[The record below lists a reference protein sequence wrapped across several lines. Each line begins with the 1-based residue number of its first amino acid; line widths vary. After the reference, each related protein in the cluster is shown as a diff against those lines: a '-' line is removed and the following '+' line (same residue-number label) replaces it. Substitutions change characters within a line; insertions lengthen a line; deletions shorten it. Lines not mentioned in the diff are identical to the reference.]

1 MRIGKDAASDV
12 DLLPAVTHGD
22 IYGHRRLSRSRANLL
37 EFLADNAPHKLSEC
51 CQILS
56 TGERPSPNNLN
67 LAELRF
73 WAAPVTFRARQLDGS
88 SVVFDLLH
96 WLAEGRIEKALNEKM
111 GEVVVEVVHQF
122 LGKVELFARNG
133 TKIGGEE
140 GSLPQFGNSDHKA
153 LVVKMSVNPAGVSPP
168 APRYGNRDTTTVDS
182 ATSRLNPILP
192 MSKNSSPRAHRKH
205 SESCENSKGSEK
217 NNIKRNWVVEPKEQ
231 PLGKNKAVV
240 SDDVHPLV
248 DLKPPPEVV
257 EACPNA
263 FEIKKPRED
272 PSFIPAFVLPGTEES
287 ISPSNNPLGPW
298 QDPSKWGIFDY
309 SIKRMTMASKLDP
322 LVLTDV
328 DDVTWEGRI
337 FHITNVTVDGLGYLR
352 RGGDNYA
359 VADRCGISARV
370 ALAMENIGVRL
381 YATMDSP
388 ALQLRMDVRIVGVD
402 VILKVKETNKTIE
415 IEDYQLNFSIPL
427 EYDVYVLTPVA
438 GPLVETFRG
447 YMRRRLTEDETNK
460 LEDHSRKYLERAI
473 GTVTEFI
480 TDPAPWMPW
489 NSSIIDAYRRFA
501 EERRN

>member
-1 MRIGKDAASDV
+1 MKVCLFQLHASYLLAILAISAADHSCNNGDTLFDIGLAKVLSVPSFEAFPLEDIRRTFTKVFDFHVRLSQGKLYGLSGLKRWERSYINATDSGITAHFKIDGGP
-12 DLLPAVTHGD
+12 LAVTYTGTVNSILVD
-22 IYGHRRLSRSRANLL
+22 ARVKVNIYIPRIELFIYA
-37 EFLADNAPHKLSEC
+37 EE
-51 CQILS
+51 
-56 TGERPSPNNLN
+56 PSPNNLN

-96 WLAEGRIEKALNEKM
+96 WLAEGPIEKALNDKM
-111 GEVVVEVVHQF
+111 GEVVLEVVHQF

-133 TKIGGEE
+133 TKIG
-140 GSLPQFGNSDHKA
+140 
-153 LVVKMSVNPAGVSPP
+153 
-168 APRYGNRDTTTVDS
+168 
-182 ATSRLNPILP
+182 
-192 MSKNSSPRAHRKH
+192 
-205 SESCENSKGSEK
+205 
-217 NNIKRNWVVEPKEQ
+217 
-231 PLGKNKAVV
+231 
-240 SDDVHPLV
+240 
-248 DLKPPPEVV
+248 
-257 EACPNA
+257 
-263 FEIKKPRED
+263 EIKKPRED
-272 PSFIPAFVLPGTEES
+272 PSFIPVFVLPGTEES
-287 ISPSNNPLGPW
+287 ISPSNYPLGPW

-328 DDVTWEGRI
+328 DDVTWEGSI

-370 ALAMENIGVRL
+370 ALAMENIRVRL

-388 ALQLRMDVRIVGVD
+388 ALRLRMDVRIMGVD
-402 VILKVKETNKTIE
+402 VALKVKEMNKTIE
-415 IEDYQLNFSIPL
+415 IEDYQLNFTIPL
-427 EYDVYVLTPVA
+427 EYDVYVLTPVV
-438 GPLVETFRG
+438 GPLVEKFRG
-447 YMRRRLTEDETNK
+447 YMRRRLTEEETNK
-460 LEDHSRKYLERAI
+460 LEDHSRKFLERAI

>member
-1 MRIGKDAASDV
+1 MVLIPRASVVFTIIPTTDV
-12 DLLPAVTHGD
+12 TQQSAQLLM
-22 IYGHRRLSRSRANLL
+22 
-37 EFLADNAPHKLSEC
+37 
-51 CQILS
+51 
-56 TGERPSPNNLN
+56 PSPNNLN

-133 TKIGGEE
+133 TKIG
-140 GSLPQFGNSDHKA
+140 
-153 LVVKMSVNPAGVSPP
+153 
-168 APRYGNRDTTTVDS
+168 
-182 ATSRLNPILP
+182 
-192 MSKNSSPRAHRKH
+192 
-205 SESCENSKGSEK
+205 
-217 NNIKRNWVVEPKEQ
+217 
-231 PLGKNKAVV
+231 
-240 SDDVHPLV
+240 
-248 DLKPPPEVV
+248 
-257 EACPNA
+257 
-263 FEIKKPRED
+263 EIKKPRED